1 MSERQVTICRSCGAD
16 MRWVKTR
23 KGKNMPID
31 DTPASDGRF
40 VIEGDED
47 PPRVAFLSEEAAAVY
62 TGDKYTSHF
71 QTCDNPQR
79 FSKKGKK
86 S

>member
-1 MSERQVTICRSCGAD
+1 MSERQVTICQSCEAP

-31 DTPASDGRF
+31 DAPASDGRF
-40 VIEGDED
+40 VIQPDTD
-47 PPRVAFLSEEAAAVY
+47 PPRVRFLSEEDAAAY
-62 TGDKYTSHF
+62 EGDKFTSHF
-71 QTCDNPQR
+71 QTCDNPGR
-79 FSKKGKK
+79 FSKKGK

>member
-1 MSERQVTICRSCGAD
+1 MTERVVSTCKSCGAPL
-16 MRWVKTR
+16 RWVKTQ

-31 DTPASDGRF
+31 DNPRSEGRF
-40 VIEGDED
+40 VIQPDTD
-47 PPRVAFLSEEAAAVY
+47 PPRVKFLTEEKAAAY
-62 TGDKYTSHF
+62 EGDKYTSHF
-71 QTCDNPQR
+71 QTCDDPQR